1 MLEMNNRYFTK
12 VLLFGMIIIT
22 TSLQAQVIPP
32 YLNTDLSID
41 ERVNDLV
48 SRMTLEEKVSQM
60 THTSRGINRLGIP
73 DYNWWN
79 ECLHGVARSTEKVTV
94 FPQPIGLAASFN
106 PEELFKS
113 AEMISDEGRAVYN
126 ASVKKGNTL
135 NRYTGLT
142 FWTPNVNIFR
152 DPRWGRGHETYG
164 EDPYLTS
171 EMGISMVKGL
181 QGNDSTYLKVS
192 ACAKHFAV
200 HSGPEP
206 LRHELMQLP
215 ATMICV
221 TPIYPLFID

>member
-79 ECLHGVARSTEKVTV
+79 ECLLRRHTAIPAAGIEAVDFGLVQAVLAVQGRRERHPRNAARRGRSCRRRSR
-94 FPQPIGLAASFN
+94 PRDAARKEVQIRSEVSDLSDKSF
-106 PEELFKS
+106 
-113 AEMISDEGRAVYN
+113 D
-126 ASVKKGNTL
+126 
-135 NRYTGLT
+135 
-142 FWTPNVNIFR
+142 IF
-152 DPRWGRGHETYG
+152 
-164 EDPYLTS
+164 S
-171 EMGISMVKGL
+171 
-181 QGNDSTYLKVS
+181 
-192 ACAKHFAV
+192 
-200 HSGPEP
+200 
-206 LRHELMQLP
+206 
-215 ATMICV
+215 
-221 TPIYPLFID
+221 

>member
-135 NRYTGLT
+135 NRYTG
-142 FWTPNVNIFR
+142 I
-152 DPRWGRGHETYG
+152 
-164 EDPYLTS
+164 
-171 EMGISMVKGL
+171 
-181 QGNDSTYLKVS
+181 
-192 ACAKHFAV
+192 
-200 HSGPEP
+200 
-206 LRHELMQLP
+206 
-215 ATMICV
+215 
-221 TPIYPLFID
+221 IYCKYIP

>member
-1 MLEMNNRYFTK
+1 MNNRYFTK